1 MMEVLNC
8 NHALKLERYLLLQIK
23 RRIQSF
29 ETFYVVRSND
39 EACRTKLT
47 YGLIAELLSDAAF
60 VFRLQVGCK

>member
-1 MMEVLNC
+1 MEVLNC

-29 ETFYVVRSND
+29 EIFYVIRSND

-47 YGLIAELLSDAAF
+47 SGLIAELSDAAF
-60 VFRLQVGCK
+60 VFRIQVGCK